1 MASDNHTMH
10 KISSFS
16 MVSPPDEVDLGGN
29 ITLKCIVC
37 CSPPTDLTGEILLI
51 KNQENVVIKSI
62 ELAEFT
68 DGVNETS
75 QFMVNAPVSLGEHTW
90 SVVCPAREEDG
101 AWHGEEISKIS
112 FTVKPHRTNLII
124 WDVPSVIGSGETFNV
139 KLGVKCS
146 SGCQPTGWSF
156 CVHNQDG
163 IEQTNVLVGNDLYV
177 GTDSLYYATCEL
189 KSPEETGLYNWG
201 AKIKFEDSDNAHE
214 ESIANFRVRVLP
226 EPDCLLTVIAVNIGT
241 QVPIQGVQIL
251 AHPYRAFTNENG
263 VAEVRIPKGAYEL
276 FVSGKN
282 YFPFRSSNEVT
293 KNLTIRAELVFDEGV
308 SDSDVWS

>member
-1 MASDNHTMH
+1 MASDNHTMY
-10 KISSFS
+10 KISSCS
-16 MVSPPDEVDLGGN
+16 MVSPPNEVDLGGN
-29 ITLKCIVC
+29 ITLKYIVC

-62 ELAEFT
+62 ELDGFN

-75 QFMVNAPVSLGEHTW
+75 QFLVNAPVTLGKHTW

-101 AWHGEEISKIS
+101 AWYGEEISELS
-112 FTVKPHRTNLII
+112 FTVKPHRTNLIA
-124 WDVPSVIGSGETFNV
+124 WEVPSVIGCGEIFNV

-146 SGCQPTGWSF
+146 SGCQPIGWFF

-177 GTDSLYYATCEL
+177 GTDSLYYAACEL
-189 KSPEETGLYNWG
+189 KAPEETGLYNWV
-201 AKIKFEDSDNAHE
+201 AKVKLEDSDNVHE
-214 ESIANFRVRVLP
+214 ESIAIFRVRVLP
-226 EPDCLLTVIAVNIGT
+226 EPDCLLTVIAVDIET
-241 QVPIQGVQIL
+241 DVPIQGVQVL
-251 AHPYRAFTNENG
+251 AHPYRAFTNDNG
-263 VAEVRIPKGAYEL
+263 VAEVKVPKGAYTL

-282 YFPFRSSNEVT
+282 YFPFRSSNKVT
-293 KNLTIRAELVFDEGV
+293 KDLTIRAELVFDEGV